1 MAIIEETISQI
12 LEGKVKPKKGKFVYH
27 DKPKNARL
35 TLQAIT
41 KKTPEVMAKIT
52 GFSKGT
58 GHIASHIEYIAR
70 EGEEVLENDKGE
82 LFKGREN
89 LESAY
94 SDWIKDIESFPKE
107 KSSKTSRDVM
117 HLMLSMPAGT
127 DPEKVRDAAR
137 NFAKKAFSENHEYL
151 FALHTD
157 QPHPHVH
164 LAVKML
170 GFNNKK
176 LDPKKNDIQAWR
188 EGFAEE
194 LRTLGVAAL
203 ATRRQARGVVKKA
216 TKGAVW
222 QINNNKQPN
231 RNKRTANVTR
241 SQIKEAATELALEAK
256 GERVPDKPWNK
267 AIERRQNEVRQLY
280 KKLSDELDKTGQKED
295 KKLAQDVR
303 KFLAGMPKEIL
314 TQNDEIKRRITQEAV
329 QAKRTATVDKAPER

>member
-12 LEGKVKPKKGKFVYH
+12 LEGKVKPKKGKFTYSGSAS
-27 DKPKNARL
+27 NARL
-35 TLQAIT
+35 TLRAIT

-52 GFSKGT
+52 GFSRGVGGISAHIKYIGGKGDET
-58 GHIASHIEYIAR
+58 
-70 EGEEVLENDKGE
+70 LENEKGE
-82 LFKGREN
+82 QFIGLDNQEA
-89 LESAY
+89 AY
-94 SDWIKDIESFPKE
+94 SDWIKDIESFPRDMTKKE
-107 KSSKTSRDVM
+107 PREVM

-137 NFAKKAFSENHEYL
+137 SFAKKAFSENHEYL

-157 QPHPHVH
+157 QAHPHVH

-170 GFNNKK
+170 GNDQVRLNPRKA
-176 LDPKKNDIQAWR
+176 DIQAWR

-231 RNKRTANVTR
+231 RKKRTANVTR
-241 SQIKEAATELALEAK
+241 SQVKEAATELALEVK
-256 GERVPDKPWNK
+256 GEALPEKPWKK
-267 AIERRQNEVRQLY
+267 AIEHRQNEIRQLY
-280 KKLSDELDKTGQKED
+280 KKLSDALDKTGKKED
-295 KKLAQDVR
+295 KQLSQDVK
-303 KFLAGMPKEIL
+303 KFLSGLPKEIV
-314 TQNDEIKRRITQEAV
+314 TQNEEIKRRIVQEAS
-329 QAKRTATVDKAPER
+329 QAKKAATVEKAPER

>member
-1 MAIIEETISQI
+1 MAIIEETLSQI
-12 LEGKVKPKKGKFVYH
+12 LEGRVKPKKGKFVYH
-27 DKPKNARL
+27 DKSKNARL

-58 GHIASHIEYIAR
+58 GHIAAHIEYIAR
-70 EGEEVLENDKGE
+70 DGEEVLENDKGE
-82 LFKGREN
+82 LFAGRDN
-89 LESAY
+89 LKSAY
-94 SDWIKDIESFPKE
+94 SDWITDIGSYPKE
-107 KSSKTSRDVM
+107 KSSNVSRDMM

-127 DPEKVRDAAR
+127 EPEKVRDAAR
-137 NFAKKAFSENHEYL
+137 NFAKEFFSDNHEYL

-170 GFNNKK
+170 GFNAKK
-176 LDPKKNDIQAWR
+176 LDPQREDIQSWR

-194 LRTLGVAAL
+194 LRILGVAAL

-216 TKGAVW
+216 TKGVVW
-222 QINNNKQPN
+222 QINNNKLPK
-231 RNKRTANVTR
+231 RKKRTANVTR
-241 SQIKEAATELALEAK
+241 SQIKEAANELVSQVRGK
-256 GERVPDKPWNK
+256 HVPDKPWNK

-280 KKLSDELDKTGQKED
+280 KKLSDEVDKTGQKED
-295 KKLAQDVR
+295 KNLAQDVR

-329 QAKRTATVDKAPER
+329 QAKKTAMVDKAPER